1 MSKFEKLNVDIR
13 TGHGTSAARRTR
25 LQNKVPGVV
34 YHSGAEGIL
43 LSIDKIR
50 LNKALRTGQMIF
62 EINVEDKNQFVLVK
76 EIQYHP
82 VTDEIM
88 HIDFQKVKEDE
99 KISLDVAVRSIG
111 DAQGVKL
118 GGILV
123 QMLNSVSVKCKPSE
137 IPEFLEID
145 VTEMEMNTNLFVK
158 DITLPADIEML
169 TADDIAVVSVQEP
182 KEEKEEAV
190 EVAEDETSDDTS
202 DDAPDGED
210 SSDSEKPSGDAE
222 NKSEEQPS
230 DEAKD
235 ESGDNS

>member
-1 MSKFEKLNVDIR
+1 M
-13 TGHGTSAARRTR
+13 
-25 LQNKVPGVV
+25 
-34 YHSGAEGIL
+34 
-43 LSIDKIR
+43 
-50 LNKALRTGQMIF
+50 
-62 EINVEDKNQFVLVK
+62 
-76 EIQYHP
+76 
-82 VTDEIM
+82 
-88 HIDFQKVKEDE
+88 KEDE
-99 KISLDVAVRSIG
+99 KITLDVAVRSVG
-111 DAQGVKL
+111 DSQGVKL

-182 KEEKEEAV
+182 KEEKEETV
-190 EVAEDETSDDTS
+190 EVAEDDTSDDTP